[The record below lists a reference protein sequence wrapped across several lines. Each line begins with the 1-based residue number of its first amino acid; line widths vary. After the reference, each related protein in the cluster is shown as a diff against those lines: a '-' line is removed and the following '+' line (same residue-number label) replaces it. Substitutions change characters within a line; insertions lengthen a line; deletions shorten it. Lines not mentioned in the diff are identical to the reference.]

1 MRQAITWFLQS
12 TFLRS
17 RRIDLPL
24 AVFWVIANTSF
35 VFGDELR
42 LNQIQVIGTH
52 NSYHIAPTPAALQLV
67 ESASRGAAQK
77 LDYTHP
83 PLEEQFSVLGIR
95 QIELDVYADP
105 DGGLFAHPLSYRML
119 NAVGGAAGPNPNPDG
134 SLLKP
139 GFKILHVPDID
150 YRTTVRSLR
159 DALQQIQKWS
169 LGHPTHVPLMILM
182 ELKDEEIKG
191 LIQPIKFTPDL
202 LNEIDVTI
210 HECFESEH
218 LMTPDDIRKSRET
231 LREAVLEDGWPS
243 LVACRGRVLFALD
256 NEGRLRDDYLAEHPS
271 LAKRVM
277 FVSGRSDASPEA
289 AFFKINDPIQ
299 NHTEIQRLVKQ
310 GFLVRTRADADTHE
324 ARANDTHRREQAF
337 TSGAQFIS
345 TDYPQSDKR
354 FSEYRVRFEEERAVR
369 SNPVNSLEKVEIVDT
384 PLRK

>member
-1 MRQAITWFLQS
+1 MRQNSTWFLRL
-12 TFLRS
+12 TFLQS

-52 NSYHIAPTPAALQLV
+52 NSYHIAPTPAALQLI

-83 PLEEQFSVLGIR
+83 PLDEQFSALGIR

-105 DGGLFAHPLSYRML
+105 DGGLFANPLSYRML

-169 LGHPTHVPLMILM
+169 LGHPTHVPLLILM

-210 HECFESEH
+210 HECFESDH
-218 LMTPDDIRKSRET
+218 LMTPDDVRKSRET
-231 LREAVLEDGWPS
+231 LRDAVLEDGWPS
-243 LVACRGRVLFALD
+243 LVACRGRILFALD
-256 NEGRLRDDYLAEHPS
+256 NEGRLRDDYLAGHPS

-277 FVSGRSDASPEA
+277 FVSGRSAAAPEA

-299 NHTEIQRLVKQ
+299 NHTEIHRLVKQ

-324 ARANDTHRREQAF
+324 ARTNDTHRREQAF

-354 FSEYRVRFEEERAVR
+354 FSEYRVRFDGERTVR
-369 SNPVNSLEKVEIVDT
+369 SNPVNSPEKVEIVDA
-384 PLRK
+384 PLSK

>member
-1 MRQAITWFLQS
+1 MRQNSTWFLRL
-12 TFLRS
+12 TFLQS

-52 NSYHIAPTPAALQLV
+52 NSYHIAPTPAALQLI

-83 PLEEQFSVLGIR
+83 PLDEQFSALGIR

-105 DGGLFAHPLSYRML
+105 DGGLFANPLSYRML

-169 LGHPTHVPLMILM
+169 LGHPTHVPLLILM

-210 HECFESEH
+210 HECFESDH
-218 LMTPDDIRKSRET
+218 LMTPDDVRKSRET
-231 LREAVLEDGWPS
+231 LRDAVLEDGWPS
-243 LVACRGRVLFALD
+243 LVACRGRILFALD
-256 NEGRLRDDYLAEHPS
+256 NEGRLRDDYLAGHPS

-277 FVSGRSDASPEA
+277 FVSGRSDAAPEA

-299 NHTEIQRLVKQ
+299 NHTEIHRLVKQ

-324 ARANDTHRREQAF
+324 ARTNDTHRREQAF

-354 FSEYRVRFEEERAVR
+354 FSEYRVRFDGERTVR
-369 SNPVNSLEKVEIVDT
+369 SNPVNSPEKVEIVDA
-384 PLRK
+384 PLSK

>member
-1 MRQAITWFLQS
+1 MRQAITWFLRS
-12 TFLRS
+12 TFLQS
-17 RRIDLPL
+17 RRIGLPL

-52 NSYHIAPTPAALQLV
+52 NSYHIAPTPAALQLI

-83 PLEEQFSVLGIR
+83 PLDEQFSALGIR

-105 DGGLFAHPLSYRML
+105 DGGLFANPLSYRML
-119 NAVGGAAGPNPNPDG
+119 KAVGGAAGPNPNPDG

-139 GFKILHVPDID
+139 GFKILHVPDVD

-210 HECFESEH
+210 HECFDSDH
-218 LMTPDDIRKSRET
+218 LMTPDDVRKSRET
-231 LREAVLEDGWPS
+231 LREAVLEEGWPS

-256 NEGRLRDDYLAEHPS
+256 NEGRLRDDYLAGHPS

-277 FVSGRSDASPEA
+277 FVSGRSDAAPEA

-324 ARANDTHRREQAF
+324 ARTNDTHRREQAF

-354 FSEYRVRFEEERAVR
+354 FSEYRVRFDGERTVR
-369 SNPVNSLEKVEIVDT
+369 SNPVNSPEKVEIVDA
-384 PLRK
+384 PLSK